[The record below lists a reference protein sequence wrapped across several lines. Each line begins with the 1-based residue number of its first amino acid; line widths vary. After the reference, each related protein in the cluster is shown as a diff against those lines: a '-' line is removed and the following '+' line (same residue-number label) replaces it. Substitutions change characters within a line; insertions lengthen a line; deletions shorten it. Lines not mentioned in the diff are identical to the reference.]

1 MSKEEY
7 LEKYYRYRRMSLT
20 QLKNLMCELYSR
32 KFEEHDIT
40 AYEEHRIAAR
50 VLVERERDGS
60 GLLFHMKQFVLKKS
74 C

>member
-1 MSKEEY
+1 MTREEY
-7 LEKYYRYRRMSLT
+7 IEKYFHYRKMST
-20 QLKNLMCELYSR
+20 KQLQQWVSDLYSR
-32 KFEEHDIT
+32 KFESNDIT

-60 GLLFHMKQFVLKKS
+60 GLLFHMKEFVLKKS